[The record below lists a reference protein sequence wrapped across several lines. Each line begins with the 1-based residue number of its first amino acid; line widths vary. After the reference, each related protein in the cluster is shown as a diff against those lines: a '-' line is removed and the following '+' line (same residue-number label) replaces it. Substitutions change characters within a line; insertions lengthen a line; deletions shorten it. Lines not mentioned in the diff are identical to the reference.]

1 VEVPQRELARRNF
14 ELMLARSWAVLDDQR
29 ASRKHLVRALRLDP
43 GLLREPWVA
52 RRLVASL
59 VKR

>member
-1 VEVPQRELARRNF
+1 
-14 ELMLARSWAVLDDQR
+14 MLARSWAVLDDQR
-29 ASRKHLVRALRLDP
+29 RSRKHLVRALRLDP